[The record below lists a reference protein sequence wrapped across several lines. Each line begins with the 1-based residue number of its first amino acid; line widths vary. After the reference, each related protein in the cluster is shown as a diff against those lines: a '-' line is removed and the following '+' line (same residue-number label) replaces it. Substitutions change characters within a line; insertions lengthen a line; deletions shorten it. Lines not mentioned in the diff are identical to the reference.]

1 MLLDM
6 EKRKE
11 ENLLA
16 VFGGPGC
23 CMGPLGDGEAGRVGV
38 GVLGRATLVDGV
50 RTRMPSREPEGAKVE
65 TGAGGGFFLG
75 DVKARNMDHSDSYW
89 TASNSVGSGK

>member
-1 MLLDM
+1 M
-6 EKRKE
+6 ENRRA
-11 ENLLA
+11 ENLLV

-23 CMGPLGDGEAGRVGV
+23 CMGPFEDGEAGRAGV
-38 GVLGRATLVDGV
+38 GVLGRAIVDGV
-50 RTRMPSREPEGAKVE
+50 RTRMPSKEPEGAKVE
-65 TGAGGGFFLG
+65 TGAGGVFFLG